1 MTPSVFH
8 QNIKEKGNKKTLAE
22 RVPQKTN
29 KGITAFHQI
38 ETKKQ
43 FSLIVPD
50 EQICEKF
57 REGGNIK
64 DIVIWYSNVTGKEIE
79 ESKKIIVRFLLDR
92 KDMADYVNEILFN
105 TDYYNYIMEGTPST
119 PESKSDRNWG
129 RLFKTTG
136 IILASF
142 VLFVIFLAVSN
153 AGIANT
159 LFFIF
164 VLGTTYSIIGG
175 MSERNNAQT
184 FGCIM
189 SIIITIIALCFIWN
203 AAFNWKP

>member
-8 QNIKEKGNKKTLAE
+8 QNIKEKGNKKHWLKE
-22 RVPQKTN
+22 SPQKTN

-119 PESKSDRNWG
+119 QNPNQIE
-129 RLFKTTG
+129 TG
-136 IILASF
+136 
-142 VLFVIFLAVSN
+142 
-153 AGIANT
+153 
-159 LFFIF
+159 
-164 VLGTTYSIIGG
+164 GG
-175 MSERNNAQT
+175 CLKLQ
-184 FGCIM
+184 
-189 SIIITIIALCFIWN
+189 ALY
-203 AAFNWKP
+203 